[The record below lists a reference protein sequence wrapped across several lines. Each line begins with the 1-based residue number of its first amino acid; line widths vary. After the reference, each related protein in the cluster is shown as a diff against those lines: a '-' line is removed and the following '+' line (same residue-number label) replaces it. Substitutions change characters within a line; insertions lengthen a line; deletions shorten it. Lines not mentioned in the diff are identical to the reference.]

1 MRVLI
6 DGDSQPKKEE
16 IIALLQ
22 KYNIKVILI
31 MSISHYTE
39 NINPYAEVMYVD
51 NRAQEADIKIMNIV
65 KDDDIVITADT
76 GLSYFLSGKKV
87 VVLNPRGKIFSAK
100 TAGEKI
106 EAVHLEKK
114 IRRSKNKIKIKGPK
128 SYKNEDLKN
137 LLKKLEDLILKHNR
151 NL

>member
-1 MRVLI
+1 MRVII
-6 DGDSQPKKEE
+6 DGDSQPEKEKV
-16 IIALLQ
+16 IALLQ

-76 GLSYFLSGKKV
+76 GLSYFLLGKKV
-87 VVLNPRGKIFSAK
+87 VVLNPRGKIFSEK

-106 EAVHLEKK
+106 EIVHLEKK
-114 IRRSKNKIKIKGPK
+114 IRRSKKKTRIKGPS

-137 LLKKLEDLILKHNR
+137 LLKTLEYLILKYNR